1 MQELRHVRFRRPF
14 ARAAVSL
21 VLIGAALAMSACT
34 RGRGGPVAYDPPD
47 FVPPDAQSV
56 VATAVQQRI
65 APLDKIRVTVFQVA
79 DMTGE
84 YTVDASGNIEF
95 PLLGTVAAQ
104 GLLPAELGQ
113 RLAER
118 LGQRYLR
125 SPSVTVTMLQQA
137 EQTITVDGAVR
148 QPGVVPIRG
157 STTLMQA
164 VALGRGAAE
173 DANINRVIVF
183 RTINGQRMAAAF
195 DLQAI
200 RRGQAQDPAIY
211 GNDIVVVDGSRTR
224 TIWRDIIGAIP
235 LVGIF
240 APYIAR

>member
-1 MQELRHVRFRRPF
+1 MQELRHVRFRLPL
-14 ARAAVSL
+14 ARAAASL
-21 VLIGAALAMSACT
+21 VLIGAALVMSACT
-34 RGRGGPVAYDPPD
+34 RGRGGPVPYEPAG
-47 FVPPDAQSV
+47 FVPPDASTV

-65 APLDKIRVTVFQVA
+65 APLDKLRVTVFQVT

-95 PLLGTVAAQ
+95 PLLGTVNAQ
-104 GLLPAELGQ
+104 GLLPSELGA

-125 SPSVTVTMLQQA
+125 SPSVTVTMLQQS

-157 STTLMQA
+157 SITLMQA
-164 VALGRGAAE
+164 VALGRGTAE

-195 DLQAI
+195 DLQSI
-200 RRGQAQDPAIY
+200 RRGQSQDPAIY

>member
-1 MQELRHVRFRRPF
+1 MQELRHVSFRLPL
-14 ARAAVSL
+14 ARAAASL

-47 FVPPDAQSV
+47 FVAPDAQSV

-65 APLDKIRVTVFQVA
+65 GPLDKIRVTVFQVA

-95 PLLGTVAAQ
+95 PLLGTVNAQ

-164 VALGRGAAE
+164 VALGRGTAE
-173 DANINRVIVF
+173 DANINRVVVF

-200 RRGQAQDPAIY
+200 RRGQSQDPAIY

-224 TIWRDIIGAIP
+224 GIWRDIIGAIP